1 MSVRRLSE
9 PSSPPTSQEASSK
22 PSTIST
28 PKIVAV
34 EQPEHPG
41 SCFHIIQD
49 KSFRYHCN
57 VAQSIYDGPTICAKD
72 QTKATELIEVCRQR
86 RLKKATYI
94 TIYALTFIGSYQL
107 YIRRYLSWVFTLSDI
122 ILKACVPGI
131 PPIVIEVNPSGK
143 TEKVEINMHDNNLIM
158 RELNHAGLWQLD
170 YILMVLFMIG
180 IGLEKFIARIQ
191 HLLMNLRLKRI
202 LQ

>member
-28 PKIVAV
+28 PKIVA
-34 EQPEHPG
+34 
-41 SCFHIIQD
+41 
-49 KSFRYHCN
+49 SFRYHCN

-143 TEKVEINMHDNNLIM
+143 TEKRIKSCGAM
-158 RELNHAGLWQLD
+158 A
-170 YILMVLFMIG
+170 
-180 IGLEKFIARIQ
+180 IGLYFDGAIHDRNWFGEVYSKDPAFTYELA
-191 HLLMNLRLKRI
+191 LKK
-202 LQ
+202 